1 MGCCSAK
8 TVAKD
13 SKDDSGAALS
23 SKAGAAGLMDGVP
36 VNDSYS
42 GGLAFFIIDP
52 QVDFHEGGNLA
63 VTGAAED
70 SRKIAD
76 LIRKHGEKI
85 ERIVVSLD
93 THHAMHIHHQYF
105 WVGKEGE
112 NPSPFTPIT
121 KDDIVN
127 QTWTPRQPE
136 MKAWALEYVDKL
148 NSGGKFQMLIWPD
161 HCLLGTKGH
170 SVHPPLME
178 ALNEWAVR
186 KMRAINWYFKG
197 QNNRAEMYS
206 ALKAEVE
213 VPDDRTTS
221 LDYDLITTLAKHEK
235 VVCCG
240 EAMSHCVNWST
251 RDLLGGWDKK
261 RVGDIILLED
271 CASAVTGFEE
281 IANTFVA
288 DMREA
293 GVTVSNASDFKD
305 MIADVAVV
313 DAASNAVKPVRKK
326 GFASRAGAAGLM
338 NGVPIEDTFSG
349 GLALFIIDPQVDF
362 HPGGS
367 LAVEG
372 ANEDSARIAALIRK
386 FKDQIERIV
395 VTLDTH
401 HKMHM
406 HHADFW
412 TNTEGL
418 KPDPFTVL
426 TPEDIGTGKWQARQ
440 PELRAW
446 SLEYAKKLHAGG
458 KLPFIIW
465 PDHCL
470 LGTEGHSIHPPLM
483 EALNEWAIVRNRSV
497 NFYFKGQ
504 NNRAEMYS
512 ALKSEVEVLDDPT
525 TRLDADLVKTLA
537 RHNKVLCCGEAKSH
551 CVNYSVRH
559 LLEAWP
565 ESRKSDI
572 VLLADCCSAVAG
584 FEEVATGFEKDMEGA
599 GVTIVNADSFVIDS
613 GIDHDAKT
621 SM

>member
-1 MGCCSAK
+1 MADK
-8 TVAKD
+8 KD
-13 SKDDSGAALS
+13 LGTAFS
-23 SKAGAAGLMDGVP
+23 SKAGAAGLLDGVP
-36 VNDSYS
+36 VNDPYS

-105 WVGKEGE
+105 WAGKDDEH
-112 NPSPFTPIT
+112 PAPFTPIT
-121 KDDIVN
+121 KDDILN
-127 QTWTPRQPE
+127 GKWTPRQPE
-136 MKAWALEYVDKL
+136 MKAWALEYVEKL
-148 NSGGKFQMLIWPD
+148 NSGGKFTMLIWPD

-213 VPDDRTTS
+213 VLDDRTTS
-221 LDYDLITTLAKHEK
+221 LDRDLIRTLAKHQK

-251 RDLLGGWDKK
+251 RDLLGGWDKG
-261 RVGDIILLED
+261 REGDIVLLED

-288 DMREA
+288 DMRQA
-293 GVTVSNASDFKD
+293 GVTVFNASDLKN
-305 MIADVAVV
+305 MIVDVKVV
-313 DAASNAVKPVRKK
+313 DAASDAVQPIRKK
-326 GFASRAGAAGLM
+326 KLCRQSTGFESKAGAAGLM
-338 NGVPIEDTFSG
+338 DGVPLVDTFSG

-362 HPGGS
+362 HEGGS
-367 LAVEG
+367 LAVPG
-372 ANEDSARIAALIRK
+372 ATEDSSRIAALIRK
-386 FKDQIERIV
+386 FKHQIERIV

-412 TNTEGL
+412 TNNEGG
-418 KPDPFTVL
+418 KPDPFTIL
-426 TPEDIGTGKWQARQ
+426 TPEDISSGKWQARQ
-440 PELRAW
+440 SELRAW
-446 SLEYAKKLHAGG
+446 SLEYAKKLHTGG
-458 KLPFIIW
+458 KFPFIIW

-483 EALNEWAIVRNRSV
+483 EALNEWAIARKRSV

-512 ALKSEVEVLDDPT
+512 ALKSEVEVPDDPT
-525 TRLDADLVKTLA
+525 TSLDVELVHTLSE
-537 RHNKVLCCGEAKSH
+537 HNKVLCCGEAKSH

-565 ESRKSDI
+565 KSRSSDI

-584 FEEVATGFEKDMEGA
+584 FEEAATGFEKDMQEA
-599 GVTIVNADSFVIDS
+599 GVTIVDADRFVYVEEVVRI
-613 GIDHDAKT
+613 
-621 SM
+621 